1 MAFLASNNSATLGK
15 PPVISFVFEV
25 SLGNLAITSPAKIF
39 CLPENILYQYLEEI
53 ETHHHDIFKFTD
65 GVGGLKQIQVV
76 SDIDKKADDILSKMT
91 LEEKVGQMTQIN
103 LTVIAKGPNKW
114 SSSFPMEIDEKKA
127 NKALVDFKVGSV
139 LNTIN
144 NTAQKPSV
152 WFKNISKIQ
161 DIAMKNTNLGIPVI
175 YGIDAI
181 HGTTYTDGAT
191 MFPQQITTA
200 ASWNPENAYNMA
212 LVCAY
217 ETRASSIP
225 WNFSPVLDLGLD
237 PRFSRQFESFGEDPL
252 MVERFGVEMIKGY
265 QGLNNDISNK
275 YSVAA
280 CMKHFVGYHATISGK
295 DRTPAYIPDNVLKE
309 YHIEPF
315 KKAIDA
321 GAKTIMINSG
331 LINGLPVHADYNL
344 MINVLRNELGFEGVI
359 LTDWEDIRKLHDRDK
374 VADSQKEAVKMA
386 INAGIDMSMVP
397 YEYENFINN
406 LKDLVN
412 EGEVSIE
419 RIDDAVKR
427 ILKLKL
433 ELDLFEN
440 PVTNYE
446 EYSDFG
452 SKKHHQLAYKAAS
465 ESITLLKNND
475 NILPIK
481 GNPRILVA
489 GPNGNNMRTL
499 NGAWTY
505 SWQGDL
511 TDQFAGEFNT
521 IYEAIANNYGKNN
534 VKYVSG
540 VSYKE
545 NGSYYD
551 MVEDNINLA
560 VREAKNSD
568 YVVLCLGEST
578 YTEKPGD
585 LNDLT
590 LHHLQL
596 KLAKE
601 LAKTGKPIILIL
613 NLGRPRLISDIE
625 ALMSA
630 VVNVYLPGN
639 FGGDALSDIIS
650 GNVNPS
656 GKLPY
661 TYPLYPN
668 SLLPYYYKPS
678 EVQNNAQGAYN
689 YVGEVN
695 NLYDFGFGLS
705 YSEFVYS
712 NLKINKEEF
721 NSSDTIKVSVN
732 IENTSEI
739 DGFETIQLYSSDLYA
754 SITPDI
760 KRLRDFSKV
769 EIKAGETK
777 TIIFDLPVDN
787 LAFVNLNND
796 YVVEQG
802 KFKLTIDKLSK
813 EITVN

>member
-1 MAFLASNNSATLGK
+1 MRYIIILLLFFSCTNQNS
-15 PPVISFVFEV
+15 
-25 SLGNLAITSPAKIF
+25 
-39 CLPENILYQYLEEI
+39 
-53 ETHHHDIFKFTD
+53 
-65 GVGGLKQIQVV
+65 V

-777 TIIFDLPVDN
+777 TIIFDLPVNN

-796 YVVEQG
+796 YIVEPG

>member
-1 MAFLASNNSATLGK
+1 MRYIIILLLFFSCTNQNS
-15 PPVISFVFEV
+15 
-25 SLGNLAITSPAKIF
+25 
-39 CLPENILYQYLEEI
+39 
-53 ETHHHDIFKFTD
+53 
-65 GVGGLKQIQVV
+65 V

-721 NSSDTIKVSVN
+721 NSIDTIKVSVN

-796 YVVEQG
+796 YIVEPG

>member
-1 MAFLASNNSATLGK
+1 MRYIIILLLFLSCTNQNS
-15 PPVISFVFEV
+15 V
-25 SLGNLAITSPAKIF
+25 
-39 CLPENILYQYLEEI
+39 Y
-53 ETHHHDIFKFTD
+53 
-65 GVGGLKQIQVV
+65 
-76 SDIDKKADDILSKMT
+76 DIDKKADDILSKMT
-91 LEEKVGQMTQIN
+91 LEEKIGQMTQIN

-265 QGLNNDISNK
+265 QGLDNDISNK
-275 YSVAA
+275 YNVAA

-481 GNPRILVA
+481 GNPRILVT

-545 NGSYYD
+545 NGSYYE

-568 YVVLCLGEST
+568 YVILCLGEST

-625 ALMSA
+625 SLMSA

-650 GNVNPS
+650 GIVNPS

-712 NLKINKEEF
+712 KLKINKEEF

-754 SITPDI
+754 SITPDV

-796 YVVEQG
+796 YVVEPG
-802 KFKLTIDKLSK
+802 KFKLSIDKLSK
-813 EITVN
+813 DITVN

>member
-1 MAFLASNNSATLGK
+1 MRYIIILLLFFSCTNQNS
-15 PPVISFVFEV
+15 
-25 SLGNLAITSPAKIF
+25 
-39 CLPENILYQYLEEI
+39 
-53 ETHHHDIFKFTD
+53 
-65 GVGGLKQIQVV
+65 V

-732 IENTSEI
+732 IQNTSEI

-760 KRLRDFSKV
+760 KRLRDFSKI
-769 EIKAGETK
+769 EIKAGQTK

-796 YVVEQG
+796 YIVEPG

>member
-1 MAFLASNNSATLGK
+1 
-15 PPVISFVFEV
+15 
-25 SLGNLAITSPAKIF
+25 
-39 CLPENILYQYLEEI
+39 
-53 ETHHHDIFKFTD
+53 
-65 GVGGLKQIQVV
+65 
-76 SDIDKKADDILSKMT
+76 MT
-91 LEEKVGQMTQIN
+91 LREKVGQMTQIN
-103 LTVIAKGPNKW
+103 LTVIAKGPSKW
-114 SSSFPMEIDEKKA
+114 ASSFPMEIDEKKA

-152 WFKNISKIQ
+152 WFENISKIQ
-161 DIAMKNTNLGIPVI
+161 EISMGKNPLSIPII

-217 ETRASSIP
+217 ETRASGIP
-225 WNFSPVLDLGLD
+225 WNFSPVLDLGID

-252 MVERFGVEMIKGY
+252 LVERFGVEMIKGY

-275 YSVAA
+275 FNVAA

-295 DRTPAYIPDNVLKE
+295 DRTPAYIPDNVLSE

-315 KKAIDA
+315 KKAIEA

-331 LINGLPVHADYNL
+331 LINGVPVHADYNI
-344 MINVLRNELGFEGVI
+344 MINVLRKKLGFEGVI

-374 VADSQKEAVKMA
+374 VAKNQREAIKIA

-397 YEYENFINN
+397 YEYEHFVKN
-406 LKDLVN
+406 LISLVE
-412 EGEVSIE
+412 EGEVSME
-419 RIDDAVKR
+419 RINDAVKR
-427 ILKLKL
+427 ILKLKF

-440 PVTNYE
+440 PVTNYND
-446 EYSDFG
+446 YDDFG
-452 SKKHHQLAYKAAS
+452 SKKHHQLAYKSAS
-465 ESITLLKNND
+465 ESITLLKNNED
-475 NILPIK
+475 ILPIT
-481 GNPRILVA
+481 GNPKILVV

-511 TDQFAGEFNT
+511 VDRFAGDYNT
-521 IYEAIANNYGKNN
+521 IFESVRDTYGRNN

-540 VSYKE
+540 VSYNK
-545 NGSYYD
+545 NGNYYD
-551 MVEDNINLA
+551 MIEENIGEA
-560 VREAKNSD
+560 VKEGRKSD
-568 YVVLCLGEST
+568 YIILCLGENT

-585 LNDLT
+585 LNDLNI
-590 LHHLQL
+590 HHLQR
-596 KLAKE
+596 KLAIE
-601 LAKTGKPIILIL
+601 LSKTGKPIILIL

-625 ALMSA
+625 PLMNA
-630 VVNVYLPGN
+630 VINVYLPGN
-639 FGGDALSDIIS
+639 FGADALADILS
-650 GNVNPS
+650 GKVNPS

-705 YSEFVYS
+705 YSDFEYS
-712 NLKINKEEF
+712 NFIITEDTLS
-721 NSSDTIKVSVN
+721 SSDTLNVEVFVTNDSD
-732 IENTSEI
+732 I
-739 DGFETIQLYSSDLYA
+739 DGYETIQLYSSDLYA

-760 KRLRDFSKV
+760 KRLRDFKKIL
-769 EIKAGETK
+769 IKSGETK
-777 TIIFDLPVDN
+777 RILFNIPISELSFY
-787 LAFVNLNND
+787 NND
-796 YVVEQG
+796 NMEVLEEG
-802 KFKLTIDKLSK
+802 RFKISINNLSK
-813 EITVN
+813 EIYIN

>member
-1 MAFLASNNSATLGK
+1 MRYLILLIFIFSCTNQ
-15 PPVISFVFEV
+15 
-25 SLGNLAITSPAKIF
+25 NLK
-39 CLPENILYQYLEEI
+39 
-53 ETHHHDIFKFTD
+53 
-65 GVGGLKQIQVV
+65 
-76 SDIDKKADDILSKMT
+76 SDIDIKVDELISKMT
-91 LEEKVGQMTQIN
+91 LREKVGQMTQIN
-103 LTVIAKGPNKW
+103 LTVIAKGPTKW
-114 SSSFPMEIDEKKA
+114 ASSFPMEIDEKKA

-152 WFKNISKIQ
+152 WFENISKIQ
-161 DIAMKNTNLGIPVI
+161 EISMGKNPLAIPVI

-217 ETRASSIP
+217 ETRASGIP
-225 WNFSPVLDLGLD
+225 WNFSPVLDLGID

-252 MVERFGVEMIKGY
+252 LVERFGVEMIKGY
-265 QGLNNDISNK
+265 QGLDNDISNK
-275 YSVAA
+275 FNVAA

-295 DRTPAYIPDNVLKE
+295 DRTPAYIPDNVLSE

-315 KKAIDA
+315 KKAIEA

-331 LINGLPVHADYNL
+331 LINGVPVHADYNI
-344 MINVLRNELGFEGVI
+344 MINVLRNKLGFEGVI

-374 VADSQKEAVKMA
+374 VAKNQKEAIKIA

-397 YEYENFINN
+397 YEYEHFVKN
-406 LKDLVN
+406 LISLVE
-412 EGEVSIE
+412 EGEVSMG

-427 ILKLKL
+427 ILKLKF
-433 ELDLFEN
+433 ELNLFEN
-440 PVTNYE
+440 PVTNYNDYE
-446 EYSDFG
+446 DFG

-465 ESITLLKNND
+465 ESITLLKNNED
-475 NILPIK
+475 ILPIT
-481 GNPRILVA
+481 GNPKILVV

-499 NGAWTY
+499 NGAWSY

-511 TDQFAGEFNT
+511 VDRFAGDYNT
-521 IYEAIANNYGKNN
+521 IFESVRDTYGRNN

-540 VSYKE
+540 VSYNK
-545 NGSYYD
+545 NGNYYD
-551 MVEDNINLA
+551 MIEENIGEA
-560 VREAKNSD
+560 VKEGRKSD
-568 YVVLCLGEST
+568 YIILCLGENT

-585 LNDLT
+585 LNDLNI
-590 LHHLQL
+590 HHLQR
-596 KLAKE
+596 KLAIE
-601 LAKTGKPIILIL
+601 LSKTGKPIILIL

-625 ALMSA
+625 PLMNA
-630 VVNVYLPGN
+630 VVNIYLPGN
-639 FGGDALSDIIS
+639 FGADALADILS
-650 GNVNPS
+650 GKVNPS

-705 YSEFVYS
+705 YSDFEYS
-712 NLKINKEEF
+712 NFLITRDTLS
-721 NSSDTIKVSVN
+721 SSDTLNVEVFVTNDSD
-732 IENTSEI
+732 I
-739 DGFETIQLYSSDLYA
+739 DGYETIQLYSSDLYA

-760 KRLRDFSKV
+760 KRLRDFKKIL
-769 EIKAGETK
+769 IKSGEK
-777 TIIFDLPVDN
+777 KRILFNVPVSELSFYNKDN
-787 LAFVNLNND
+787 MEVLEEGRFKISINN
-796 YVVEQG
+796 
-802 KFKLTIDKLSK
+802 LSK
-813 EITVN
+813 EIYIN

>member
-1 MAFLASNNSATLGK
+1 MRYIIILLLFFSCTNQNS
-15 PPVISFVFEV
+15 
-25 SLGNLAITSPAKIF
+25 
-39 CLPENILYQYLEEI
+39 
-53 ETHHHDIFKFTD
+53 
-65 GVGGLKQIQVV
+65 V

-103 LTVIAKGPNKW
+103 LTVITKGPNKW

-315 KKAIDA
+315 KKAIEA

-769 EIKAGETK
+769 EIKAGQTK

-796 YVVEQG
+796 YIVEPG

>member
-1 MAFLASNNSATLGK
+1 MRYLIILILIFSCTNQNSK
-15 PPVISFVFEV
+15 
-25 SLGNLAITSPAKIF
+25 
-39 CLPENILYQYLEEI
+39 
-53 ETHHHDIFKFTD
+53 
-65 GVGGLKQIQVV
+65 
-76 SDIDKKADDILSKMT
+76 SDIDLKVDELISKMT
-91 LEEKVGQMTQIN
+91 LREKVGQMTQIN
-103 LTVIAKGPNKW
+103 LTVIAKGPTKW
-114 SSSFPMEIDEKKA
+114 ESSFPMEIDEKKA

-152 WFKNISKIQ
+152 WFENISKIQ
-161 DIAMKNTNLGIPVI
+161 EISMDKNPLSIPVI

-217 ETRASSIP
+217 ETRASGIP
-225 WNFSPVLDLGLD
+225 WNFSPVLDLGID

-252 MVERFGVEMIKGY
+252 LVERFGVEMIKGY
-265 QGLNNDISNK
+265 QGLDNDISNK
-275 YSVAA
+275 FNVAA

-295 DRTPAYIPDNVLKE
+295 DRTPAYIPDNVLSE

-315 KKAIDA
+315 KKAIEA

-331 LINGLPVHADYNL
+331 LINGVPVHADYNI
-344 MINVLRNELGFEGVI
+344 MINVLRNKLGFEGVI

-374 VADSQKEAVKMA
+374 VAKNQKEAIKIA

-397 YEYENFINN
+397 YEYEHFVKN
-406 LKDLVN
+406 LISLVE
-412 EGEVSIE
+412 EGEVSMG

-427 ILKLKL
+427 ILKLKF
-433 ELDLFEN
+433 ELDLFKN
-440 PVTNYE
+440 PVTNYKDYE
-446 EYSDFG
+446 DFG

-465 ESITLLKNND
+465 ESITLLKNNED
-475 NILPIK
+475 ILPIT
-481 GNPRILVA
+481 GNPKILVV

-499 NGAWTY
+499 NGAWSY

-511 TDQFAGEFNT
+511 VDRFAGDYNT
-521 IYEAIANNYGKNN
+521 IFESVRDTYGRNN

-540 VSYKE
+540 VSYNK
-545 NGSYYD
+545 NGNYYD
-551 MVEDNINLA
+551 MIEENIGEA
-560 VREAKNSD
+560 VKEGRKSD
-568 YVVLCLGEST
+568 YIILCLGENT

-585 LNDLT
+585 LNDLNI
-590 LHHLQL
+590 HHLQR
-596 KLAKE
+596 KLAIE
-601 LAKTGKPIILIL
+601 LSKTGKPIILIL

-625 ALMSA
+625 PLMNA
-630 VVNVYLPGN
+630 VVNIYLPGN
-639 FGGDALSDIIS
+639 FGADALADILS
-650 GNVNPS
+650 GKVNPS

-705 YSEFVYS
+705 YSDFEYS
-712 NLKINKEEF
+712 NFLITEDTLS
-721 NSSDTIKVSVN
+721 SSDTLNVEVFVTNDSD
-732 IENTSEI
+732 I
-739 DGFETIQLYSSDLYA
+739 DGYETIQLYSSDLYA

-760 KRLRDFSKV
+760 KRLRDFKKIL
-769 EIKAGETK
+769 IKSGETK
-777 TIIFDLPVDN
+777 RILFNVPVSELSFYNKDN
-787 LAFVNLNND
+787 IEVLEEGRFKISINN
-796 YVVEQG
+796 
-802 KFKLTIDKLSK
+802 LSK
-813 EITVN
+813 EIYIN